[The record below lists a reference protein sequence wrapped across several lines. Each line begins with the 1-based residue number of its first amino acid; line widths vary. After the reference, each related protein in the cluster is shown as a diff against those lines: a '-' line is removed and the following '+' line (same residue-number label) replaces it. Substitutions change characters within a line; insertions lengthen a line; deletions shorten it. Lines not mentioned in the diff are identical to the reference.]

1 MFDLTYKN
9 KKIWK
14 NGNLVLWDECNVHS
28 LTHSLHYG
36 VGVFEGVR
44 AYNTDNG
51 PAIFRVKE
59 HTERLFEAAK
69 IVNIDIPY
77 STKEI
82 IEAQKVALIKNNFD
96 EAYIRPIIYLGNES
110 LGLRAEDLS
119 VNVIVAAWEWP
130 SYMDPESKQKG
141 ISVVKSP
148 YQQYKNPN
156 WSNYKI
162 TGTYVNSIVALQDAV
177 AKGADEALIL
187 DNDGYI
193 SEGSGENIFF
203 LKDGLIMTPT
213 TKNCL
218 NGITRQSVIEIA
230 KDLGHKVEEGDW
242 SYEDIIECDEAF
254 FTGTAVEVTPITKI
268 DGKTISN
275 GAIGPIS
282 KEIQTN
288 YENAVL
294 GADNNARNWLTYIK

>member
-14 NGNLVLWDECNVHS
+14 NGDLVSWDECNVHS
-28 LTHSLHYG
+28 LTHTLHYG

-59 HTERLFEAAK
+59 HTKRLFEAAK

-77 STKEI
+77 SAEEI
-82 IEAQKVALIKNNFD
+82 IEAQKTVLLKNNFD

-119 VNVIVAAWEWP
+119 VNIIIAAWEWP

-148 YQQYKNPN
+148 YKQYKNPN

-242 SYEDIIECDEAF
+242 TYQQIIECDEAF

-268 DGKTISN
+268 DEKVISN
-275 GAIGPIS
+275 GTVGSIT

-288 YENAVL
+288 YDNAVL
-294 GADNNARNWLTYIK
+294 GTDDNSRNWLTYIK

>member
-14 NGNLVLWDECNVHS
+14 NGDLVSWDECNVHS
-28 LTHSLHYG
+28 LTHTLHYG
-36 VGVFEGVR
+36 VGVFEGLR

-59 HTERLFEAAK
+59 HTKRLFEAAK

-77 STKEI
+77 SAEEI
-82 IEAQKVALIKNNFD
+82 IEAQKTVLLKNNFD

-119 VNVIVAAWEWP
+119 VNIIIAAWEWP

-148 YQQYKNPN
+148 YKQYKNPN

-242 SYEDIIECDEAF
+242 TYQQIIECDEAF

-268 DGKTISN
+268 DGKIISN
-275 GAIGPIS
+275 GTVGSIT
-282 KEIQTN
+282 KEIQSN

-294 GADNNARNWLTYIK
+294 GTDDNSRNWLTYIE

>member
-1 MFDLTYKN
+1 MFVNTDN
-9 KKIWK
+9 KLIWK
-14 NGNLVLWDECNVHS
+14 NGSFEKWDDSNVHILS
-28 LTHSLHYG
+28 HTLHYG
-36 VGVFEGVR
+36 TGVFEGVR
-44 AYNTDNG
+44 AYQSKNKS
-51 PAIFRVKE
+51 AIFRLDD
-59 HTERLFEAAK
+59 HTKRLFNAASK
-69 IVNIDIPY
+69 ISIEIPF
-77 STKEI
+77 SKE
-82 IEAQKVALIKNNFD
+82 ELNKAQCETLTRNNLD
-96 EAYIRPIIYLGNES
+96 EGYLRPIVYLGNEG
-110 LGLRAEDLS
+110 LGLRAKDLS
-119 VNVIVAAWEWP
+119 VNVAIAAWEWP

-141 ISVVKSP
+141 ISVAKSP
-148 YQQYKNPN
+148 YKQYKNPN

-230 KDLGHKVEEGDW
+230 KDLGYKVEEGDW
-242 SYEDIIECDEAF
+242 SYEHIIECDEAF

-268 DGKTISN
+268 DGKIISN
-275 GAIGPIS
+275 GTVGSIT
-282 KEIQTN
+282 KEIQKN
-288 YENAVL
+288 YESAVL
-294 GADNNARNWLTYIK
+294 GTDDNSRNWLTYIK

>member
-14 NGNLVLWDECNVHS
+14 NGDLVSWEECNVHS
-28 LTHSLHYG
+28 LTHTLHYG

-59 HTERLFEAAK
+59 HTERLFEASK

-77 STKEI
+77 SIEEI
-82 IEAQKVALIKNNFD
+82 IEAQKTVLLKNNFD

-148 YQQYKNPN
+148 YKQYKNPN

-230 KDLGHKVEEGDW
+230 KDIGHKVEEGDW
-242 SYEDIIECDEAF
+242 SYEQIIECDEAF

-268 DGKTISN
+268 DEKVISN
-275 GAIGPIS
+275 GTVGSIT
-282 KEIQTN
+282 KEIQIN
-288 YENAVL
+288 YDNAVL
-294 GADNNARNWLTYIK
+294 GTDDNSRNWLTYIK

>member
-1 MFDLTYKN
+1 M
-9 KKIWK
+9 
-14 NGNLVLWDECNVHS
+14 
-28 LTHSLHYG
+28 THTLHYG

-51 PAIFRVKE
+51 SAIFRVKE

-77 STKEI
+77 STEEI
-82 IEAQKVALIKNNFD
+82 IEAQKTALLKNNFD

>member
-1 MFDLTYKN
+1 VFDLTYKN

-14 NGNLVLWDECNVHS
+14 NGDLVSWDECNVHS
-28 LTHSLHYG
+28 LTHTLHYG

-59 HTERLFEAAK
+59 HTKRLFEAAK

-77 STKEI
+77 SAEEI
-82 IEAQKVALIKNNFD
+82 IEAQKTVLLKNNFD

-119 VNVIVAAWEWP
+119 VNIIIAAWEWP

-148 YQQYKNPN
+148 YKQYKNPN

-242 SYEDIIECDEAF
+242 TYQQIIECDEAF

-268 DGKTISN
+268 DGKIISN
-275 GAIGPIS
+275 GTVGSIT
-282 KEIQTN
+282 KEIQSN

-294 GADNNARNWLTYIK
+294 GTDDNSRNWLTYIE

>member
-14 NGNLVLWDECNVHS
+14 NGDLVSWEECNVHS
-28 LTHSLHYG
+28 LTHTLHYG

-59 HTERLFEAAK
+59 HTERLFEASK

-77 STKEI
+77 SIEEI
-82 IEAQKVALIKNNFD
+82 IEAQKTVLLKNNFD

-148 YQQYKNPN
+148 YKQYKNPN

-203 LKDGLIMTPT
+203 LKNGLIMTPT

-230 KDLGHKVEEGDW
+230 KDIGHKVEEGDW
-242 SYEDIIECDEAF
+242 SYEQIIECDEAF

-268 DGKTISN
+268 DEKVISN
-275 GAIGPIS
+275 GTVGSIT

-288 YENAVL
+288 YDNAVL
-294 GADNNARNWLTYIK
+294 GTDDNSRNWLTYIK